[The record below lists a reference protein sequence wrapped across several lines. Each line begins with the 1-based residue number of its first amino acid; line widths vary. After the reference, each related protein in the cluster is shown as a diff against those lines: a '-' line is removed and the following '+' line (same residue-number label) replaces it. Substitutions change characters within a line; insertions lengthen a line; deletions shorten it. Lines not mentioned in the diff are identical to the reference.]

1 MMKLD
6 VVSVNETLNKARAA
20 LAEEKN
26 LSASMRAIIEI
37 LIFLVQTFIGKLS
50 KNSKN
55 SSIPPSQDKNR
66 KRGSNKDESK
76 KKPGGQVGHD
86 GFRLEKVNNPDVIN
100 NIAIDRRTLPRGNYS
115 DIGFEA
121 RQVIDFKISKIVT
134 EYRAQVL
141 QDEFGDQYVAPFP
154 VFVKADVQYGF
165 RTKSHAVY
173 LSQYQLLPYAR
184 IQAYF
189 TEKMKMAIS
198 QGSIFNF
205 NQEAYQLLEKFELIV
220 KLQLIQ
226 SKVLHADETGI
237 NVNKKTI
244 WLHGV
249 SNTQWSHFYPHEK
262 RGRKATDEIGI
273 LPHFTGVLVHDH
285 WKPYYTYDQC
295 DHSLCNSHH
304 LRELEYAEIHDNQ
317 KWAGLMQS
325 LLCEINDAVKETD
338 IKALS
343 VNIQKVFEAKYDE
356 IIVMGEIECPLP
368 MATAQSAEETESKPK
383 KRGRIKKSPSRNLLE
398 RLRDFKTDVL
408 RFMKNPLVP
417 FTNNSEENDLRMT
430 KVQQKISG
438 CFRSTEGAYI
448 FCRIRSY
455 LVTCRKHDVTMTD
468 ALELLFQGKMPDFVN
483 ELLR

>member
-1 MMKLD
+1 MKLD
-6 VVSVNETLNKARAA
+6 VVSVNETLDKARTA

-26 LSASMRAIIEI
+26 LSVSMRAIIEI
-37 LIFLVQTFIGKLS
+37 LIFLVQAFVGKLS

-66 KRGSNKDESK
+66 KRGSNKDKSK

-86 GFRLEKVNNPDVIN
+86 GFRLEKVDDPDVIN
-100 NIAIDRRTLPRGNYS
+100 NIEIDRRTLPRGNYN

-141 QDEFGDQYVAPFP
+141 EDELGNQFVAPFP
-154 VFVKADVQYGF
+154 DFVKSDVQYGF

-189 TEKMKMAIS
+189 VEKMQMAIS
-198 QGSIFNF
+198 TGSLFNF

-249 SNTQWSHFYPHEK
+249 SNTEWSHFYPHEK

-273 LPHFTGVLVHDH
+273 LPNFTGILVHDH

-295 DHSLCNSHH
+295 DHALCNSHH

-317 KWAGLMQS
+317 KWAGVMQS
-325 LLCEINDAVKETD
+325 LLCEINDAVKATD
-338 IKALS
+338 IKALP
-343 VNIQKVFEAKYDE
+343 VNVQKIYEAKYDE
-356 IIVMGEIECPLP
+356 IIVAGEIECPLP
-368 MATAQSAEETESKPK
+368 ITVKQESDKIEGKRK
-383 KRGRIKKSPSRNLLE
+383 KRGRIKKTPSRNLLE
-398 RLRDFKTDVL
+398 RLRDYKTDIL
-408 RFMKNPLVP
+408 RFMKNPLVA

-438 CFRSTEGAYI
+438 CFRSMEGAYI

-455 LVTCRKHDVTMTD
+455 LVTCRKHNVTMTD

-483 ELLR
+483 KLLE